1 MICDG
6 VVKKLVKFVILFMFG
21 LNITLIK
28 VMMMML
34 QERLK
39 SQLDYLLILWLWIIR
54 DNVTFN
60 INFRNLFSLQFMSSL
75 CSRDFFCIFMYFA
88 MGVSVVIIGGV

>member
-60 INFRNLFSLQFMSSL
+60 INFRNLFSLQFMSS
-75 CSRDFFCIFMYFA
+75 FFLYF
-88 MGVSVVIIGGV
+88 I